1 MSADINL
8 SHFTVIVQEDT
19 ETPASEPLADVD
31 VLEVTLTAKER
42 KTVNMI
48 VTAVAFA
55 ENSFA
60 GININHTAE
69 ACPIGHKSYHLQ
81 FFVFV
86 AIERVTIVS
95 RTTTAFYREAHL
107 WS

>member
-1 MSADINL
+1 LSADINL

-31 VLEVTLTAKER
+31 VLEVTLSAKER
-42 KTVNMI
+42 KTVNDI
-48 VTAVAFA
+48 HTAVAFA
-55 ENSFA
+55 EDSFA

-69 ACPIGHKSYHLQ
+69 ACPVGLKSCYLQ

-86 AIERVTIVS
+86 AIKRVIIVS
-95 RTTTAFYREAHL
+95 RTATAF
-107 WS
+107 